1 MENARKGFEI
11 FDEKISPDNIVRMG
25 ELLAAYALK
34 LVCQYKGLYKMRA
47 DLARDIDYKDLE
59 GYTFTDS
66 YDLVQEA
73 AMFLCG
79 YMGKSVYDSCIEPKS
94 GKTYTIRGM
103 CSKTLCHKL
112 YVEWKIKRHTESME
126 DLPVS
131 REPNAAF
138 EPKEAADYTTYDA
151 ILERLDLTKGEKETI
166 DCYMAGI
173 GFSEQARLLSLNL
186 STIWRRRKSAQMKYL
201 AIAETL

>member
-1 MENARKGFEI
+1 
-11 FDEKISPDNIVRMG
+11 
-25 ELLAAYALK
+25 
-34 LVCQYKGLYKMRA
+34 MRA

-138 EPKEAADYTTYDA
+138 ESKETADYTTYDA
-151 ILERLDLTKGEKETI
+151 ILERLDLSKGEKETI

-186 STIWRRRKSAQMKYL
+186 STIWRRRKSAQIKYL